1 MFSPLHSCVYII
13 RLRVWRHVPCREQKY
28 PRVGQYCYLSDAS
41 GLPLGLW
48 CLAVRGLLSQM
59 NGEGGP
65 RPCLVPPPHFFLFPQ
80 LASVQSTRLIQRT
93 RRSIK
98 VTSHFSSRNNIFK
111 LSQTGVVRVGVG

>member
-41 GLPLGLW
+41 GVPLGLW

-65 RPCLVPPPHFFLFPQ
+65 RPCLPPIFFFFLNVPLFN
-80 LASVQSTRLIQRT
+80 QRGLY
-93 RRSIK
+93 
-98 VTSHFSSRNNIFK
+98 NGG
-111 LSQTGVVRVGVG
+111 L